1 MRVRCVG
8 TRARAGCEVQ
18 GLIGASPRV
27 HETGVWSCGDP
38 LKTTIAVDGVG
49 LVPLVTNAA
58 TSQHGLSPSASG
70 RLWWRKRRRTG
81 ELQPPSRRPQLVG
94 ATTHLASAPT
104 APATGRGPRW
114 VSARSWAQSGGRT
127 CSTCSKSNFSA
138 RLRLTATAQVRA
150 RGAAGAD
157 PDSWTRRPSTAQSVF
172 GTFCL
177 VSSSL
182 NVKQFRSSVLI
193 EFRSC
198 A

>member
-1 MRVRCVG
+1 MYKRR
-8 TRARAGCEVQ
+8 TGCEECAVRLLGVPPPQ
-18 GLIGASPRV
+18 HDDLGLAS
-27 HETGVWSCGDP
+27 S
-38 LKTTIAVDGVG
+38 AVDAPWGAGRRRRAHGGAEPAHIKRTRQLTPKRG
-49 LVPLVTNAA
+49 LT
-58 TSQHGLSPSASG
+58 SASG

-138 RLRLTATAQVRA
+138 RLRLTETAQVRA

-182 NVKQFRSSVLI
+182 
-193 EFRSC
+193 
-198 A
+198 